1 MKYDSYSRF
10 LKSQM
15 YKDSIVYEME
25 SKPLNQLI
33 NIFTSSTLMPPQPTN
48 NNTGNS
54 IINVMNTNSNVNS
67 NVNNI
72 TSNNNVNTTNE
83 IRKDKKR
90 STILP
95 WTKGMENLIYF

>member
-33 NIFTSSTLMPPQPTN
+33 NIFTTTTTSSSLMPQQPTN
-48 NNTGNS
+48 NNSNS
-54 IINVMNTNSNVNS
+54 IMNVINS
-67 NVNNI
+67 NVNNL
-72 TSNNNVNTTNE
+72 TSNNVTNE
-83 IRKDKKR
+83 NRKDKKR

-95 WTKGMENLIYF
+95 WTKGMEIFFKF